1 MTCGHGREAE
11 RTSVKSA
18 LTAFGGLRSM
28 SFETILPS
36 ALAAE
41 AAPVRPPGST
51 VRWTSSGLAHAEPD
65 HRRRVRETKTTVA
78 VTSTPPS
85 TDRSTGLPRG
95 GVVDCS
101 RILQVSPSGPSLISV
116 LGSLTTSVSQPA
128 ARGCRLRDRPRR
140 RQVHDPRADHP
151 PVRSPP
157 AEGEFTSASCELP
170 PRLVSGSTSRFSGR
184 RNIRQAH
191 EVPYHIAELSA
202 DKIVVSVPKAT
213 SERIATGIVWIGD
226 KN

>member
-1 MTCGHGREAE
+1 MVSQSSPETLASRYCVSGSSRNKLRKDIAITSSHDPTMTCGHGREAE

-140 RQVHDPRADHP
+140 RQVARPACRP
-151 PVRSPP
+151 SSRSGP
-157 AEGEFTSASCELP
+157 TC
-170 PRLVSGSTSRFSGR
+170 R
-184 RNIRQAH
+184 R
-191 EVPYHIAELSA
+191 
-202 DKIVVSVPKAT
+202 
-213 SERIATGIVWIGD
+213 
-226 KN
+226 